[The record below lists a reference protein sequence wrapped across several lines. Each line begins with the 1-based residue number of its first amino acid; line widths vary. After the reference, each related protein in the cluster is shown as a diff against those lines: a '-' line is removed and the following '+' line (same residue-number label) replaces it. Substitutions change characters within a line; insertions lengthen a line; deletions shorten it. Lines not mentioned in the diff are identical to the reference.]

1 MKLALLSL
9 ALGLSL
15 RAAVIYP
22 PVGGGGPTNGI
33 TATTATN
40 IAAYQALIATNNNFI
55 ARNLGFGTN
64 TTIRDGFKSIGQQT
78 NSTVVITNGGQWFQS
93 AMWAGGSPV
102 ANGTNAYGGGLFW
115 VPQGDTGFPYE
126 DTGTPMAAIQAF
138 DNWGGSAHSAISPWL
153 YITAPNVRLEPGYGS
168 GYGNLVLGNEHAAN
182 NVEINYNLGV
192 TLSQYY
198 TANNVGFSIPLT
210 FRADGTDASTNH
222 YGSAAGIIGVTAGIN
237 APASASSGNRMGELW
252 FQSLV
257 PERVNGGYAQ
267 NGQNTFRSNVVFR
280 SLTNR
285 VVFDGQTG
293 IDGTSKTTINGG
305 LITNTDILTKI
316 IGTDSNGKFTGAT
329 LSGLTWDGTTLTASG
344 GADLWRTNAVDGTS
358 TNVQGGVSVGANYI
372 GLTNAAHGTFFNLL
386 KTGWRWM
393 LGGSG
398 STIAGNTNSIAGT
411 NGSGFFVLDSS
422 GTLTTSS
429 GITNLSTTSEFRHN
443 AFVPLASVRQTTSN
457 GRVGAQAI
465 VTTNTSVA
473 GGANLGALTYY
484 MLENASSTVNYAG
497 AIGAYWLDGSQNSA
511 LVFNVVNG
519 GSDPANRN
527 DFVLRNVNATTADA
541 FFSGS
546 VTATNGLFLP
556 QLSGIPSG
564 VDLRSSS
571 GNTNWVF
578 FNLGGDS
585 GLFKTNPAAASSYLT
600 NWLTVQLNF
609 VQGSTAGTPVS
620 LTTATAANITSISL
634 TPGTWDLTGNIYFDF
649 VGATVTSIEGA
660 ISTTSATISSPPPEE
675 VSAAALNL
683 VSTSADS
690 SLNITRR
697 RVTITSTTT
706 YYLVGRAA
714 FSVGSIDGYG
724 KLLATRVN

>member
-285 VVFDGQTG
+285 VVFDGETG

-344 GADLWRTNAVDGTS
+344 SGTSLFRTNAPAGDGTFTNSNSGGASNVYVGPAYWAVTNGGAIVNAGKTPGMLHVLNNGVS
-358 TNVQGGVSVGANYI
+358 TLIDSNTITTGSILSSGGVTNTAGA
-372 GLTNAAHGTFFNLL
+372 
-386 KTGWRWM
+386 
-393 LGGSG
+393 
-398 STIAGNTNSIAGT
+398 
-411 NGSGFFVLDSS
+411 
-422 GTLTTSS
+422 
-429 GITNLSTTSEFRHN
+429 SEFRHN
-443 AFVPLASVRQTTSN
+443 AFPPLVSVRRTTSN
-457 GRVGAQAI
+457 GRVGVI
-465 VTTNTSVA
+465 VITATNTSST
-473 GGANLGALTYY
+473 GGANLGALSYY
-484 MLENASSTVNYAG
+484 MLENASSAVNYAG
-497 AIGAYWLDGSQNSA
+497 AVGAYWLDGSQNSA

-519 GSDPANRN
+519 GADPSTRN
-527 DFVLRNVNATTADA
+527 DFTLKNVNATTADG
-541 FFSGS
+541 F
-546 VTATNGLFLP
+546 
-556 QLSGIPSG
+556 LSGAFTAANGFSS
-564 VDLRSSS
+564 RS
-571 GNTNWVF
+571 NVF
-578 FNLGGDS
+578 FLAP
-585 GLFKTNPAAASSYLT
+585 TNAAASGDILQATGLESSTTAHTKWIGGVTTELT
-600 NWLTVQLNF
+600 NYFATNTWAAVNNRIVTNYFALTTPRTGMYEVNFTYGTPTEGGGTTIDSSSYTTLFWTDPINETVQSSDSFESRTPAAGFNKWEYNKSYRVWAKSGTLLVVSNWMQDSF
-609 VQGSTAGTPVS
+609 DGGGDTKST
-620 LTTATAANITSISL
+620 N
-634 TPGTWDLTGNIYFDF
+634 F
-649 VGATVTSIEGA
+649 VGAFIWA
-660 ISTTSATISSPPPEE
+660 RP
-675 VSAAALNL
+675 
-683 VSTSADS
+683 
-690 SLNITRR
+690 
-697 RVTITSTTT
+697 
-706 YYLVGRAA
+706 
-714 FSVGSIDGYG
+714 
-724 KLLATRVN
+724 

>member
-305 LITNTDILTKI
+305 SITNTDILTKI

-344 GADLWRTNAVDGTS
+344 GDVLFRTNAPIGDGT
-358 TNVQGGVSVGANYI
+358 Y
-372 GLTNAAHGTFFNLL
+372 
-386 KTGWRWM
+386 
-393 LGGSG
+393 
-398 STIAGNTNSIAGT
+398 TNSNSGGASNVYVGPAYLAVT
-411 NGSGFFVLDSS
+411 NGGAIVNVGKPPGMLRVLNNGVFTLIDSNTITTGNQTNSGVISAS
-422 GTLTTSS
+422 GKILGNGFGSYD
-429 GITNLSTTSEFRHN
+429 G
-443 AFVPLASVRQTTSN
+443 ASVNLYAN
-457 GRVGAQAI
+457 GLVRA
-465 VTTNTSVA
+465 SVA
-473 GGANLGALTYY
+473 
-484 MLENASSTVNYAG
+484 AG
-497 AIGAYWLDGSQNSA
+497 I
-511 LVFNVVNG
+511 
-519 GSDPANRN
+519 
-527 DFVLRNVNATTADA
+527 
-541 FFSGS
+541 
-546 VTATNGLFLP
+546 
-556 QLSGIPSG
+556 
-564 VDLRSSS
+564 
-571 GNTNWVF
+571 
-578 FNLGGDS
+578 
-585 GLFKTNPAAASSYLT
+585 
-600 NWLTVQLNF
+600 
-609 VQGSTAGTPVS
+609 
-620 LTTATAANITSISL
+620 
-634 TPGTWDLTGNIYFDF
+634 
-649 VGATVTSIEGA
+649 
-660 ISTTSATISSPPPEE
+660 
-675 VSAAALNL
+675 
-683 VSTSADS
+683 
-690 SLNITRR
+690 
-697 RVTITSTTT
+697 
-706 YYLVGRAA
+706 
-714 FSVGSIDGYG
+714 
-724 KLLATRVN
+724 

>member
-344 GADLWRTNAVDGTS
+344 SGTSLFRTNAPAGDGTFTNSNSGGASNVYVGPAYWAVTNGGAIVNAGKTPGMLHVLNNGVS
-358 TNVQGGVSVGANYI
+358 TLIDSNTITTGSILSSGGVTNTAGA
-372 GLTNAAHGTFFNLL
+372 
-386 KTGWRWM
+386 
-393 LGGSG
+393 
-398 STIAGNTNSIAGT
+398 
-411 NGSGFFVLDSS
+411 
-422 GTLTTSS
+422 
-429 GITNLSTTSEFRHN
+429 SEFRHN
-443 AFVPLASVRQTTSN
+443 AFPPLVSVRRTTSN
-457 GRVGAQAI
+457 GRVGVI
-465 VTTNTSVA
+465 VITATNTSST
-473 GGANLGALTYY
+473 GGANLGALSYY
-484 MLENASSTVNYAG
+484 MLENASSAVNYAG
-497 AIGAYWLDGSQNSA
+497 AVGAYWLDGSQNSA

-519 GSDPANRN
+519 GADPSTRN
-527 DFVLRNVNATTADA
+527 DFTLKNVNATTADG
-541 FFSGS
+541 F
-546 VTATNGLFLP
+546 
-556 QLSGIPSG
+556 LSGAFTAANGFSS
-564 VDLRSSS
+564 RS
-571 GNTNWVF
+571 NVF
-578 FNLGGDS
+578 FLAP
-585 GLFKTNPAAASSYLT
+585 TNAAASGDILQATGLESSTTAHTKWIGGVTTELT
-600 NWLTVQLNF
+600 NYFATNTWAAVNNRIVTNYFALTTPRTGMYEVNFTYGTPTEGGGTTIDSSSYTTLFWTDPINETVQSSDSFESRTPAAGFNKWEYNKSYRVWAKSGTLLVVSNWMQDSF
-609 VQGSTAGTPVS
+609 DGGGDTKST
-620 LTTATAANITSISL
+620 N
-634 TPGTWDLTGNIYFDF
+634 F
-649 VGATVTSIEGA
+649 VGAFIWA
-660 ISTTSATISSPPPEE
+660 RP
-675 VSAAALNL
+675 
-683 VSTSADS
+683 
-690 SLNITRR
+690 
-697 RVTITSTTT
+697 
-706 YYLVGRAA
+706 
-714 FSVGSIDGYG
+714 
-724 KLLATRVN
+724 